1 MSASTPARSGKRKK
15 SLWWTALHSLGT
27 PLTAGL
33 FLVSTVSGVA
43 LFFRWG
49 PGMFHSMHEWLS
61 MVLLLPFVLHLCKNW
76 RPVVAYAK
84 RKTGF
89 FLFIL
94 CVIAAIPFAIPKQGG
109 GRNGN
114 PAFRALAM
122 MRQAPIA
129 DIAPIF
135 KTSPEK
141 LLAQLQGAGY
151 QASDVN
157 QSLDDIA
164 TASNAQANDVIAAAM
179 RPPARRGAGAG
190 DSDEKNQPTQGHRER
205 QRAS

>member
-1 MSASTPARSGKRKK
+1 MSASTPGKPALRQK
-15 SLWWTALHSLGT
+15 SLWWTALHRLGT

-61 MVLLLPFVLHLCKNW
+61 MVLLLPFVLHIAKNW

-94 CVIAAIPFAIPKQGG
+94 CVIAAIPFALPKQGG

-129 DIAPIF
+129 DLAPIF
-135 KTSPEK
+135 KTSPER
-141 LLAQLQGAGY
+141 LQAQLQRAGY
-151 QASDVN
+151 QVSDLN

-164 TASNAQANDVIAAAM
+164 AASNAQPNDVIAAM
-179 RPPARRGAGAG
+179 IRQPAQRGEG
-190 DSDEKNQPTQGHRER
+190 DVKKDPGSDNGKRHR
-205 QRAS
+205 AP